1 MKKILTL
8 AGLTALIFFFSLA
21 FLSPL
26 IGTLGYTSVE
36 SSYHQLTHA
45 LLVALIFLVLM
56 STLLVLEEIK
66 EVREGL
72 GDREKKNSPR

>member
-1 MKKILTL
+1 MKKILAL
-8 AGLTALIFFFSLA
+8 AGLTALIFFFSLI

-36 SSYHQLTHA
+36 ASYHQLTHA
-45 LLVALIFLVLM
+45 LLVALIFLVLI

-66 EVREGL
+66 EISQKDKR
-72 GDREKKNSPR
+72 